1 MFASTSRMLRK
12 AAQRR
17 QFSTMFENT
26 NQINATRSKFYTNP
40 AVGAENPTYLKHGMS
55 DKILFGVAI
64 GGGSLGLVLIL
75 KGLWNMTWGI
85 NKVPVN

>member
-1 MFASTSRMLRK
+1 
-12 AAQRR
+12 
-17 QFSTMFENT
+17 
-26 NQINATRSKFYTNP
+26 
-40 AVGAENPTYLKHGMS
+40 MS